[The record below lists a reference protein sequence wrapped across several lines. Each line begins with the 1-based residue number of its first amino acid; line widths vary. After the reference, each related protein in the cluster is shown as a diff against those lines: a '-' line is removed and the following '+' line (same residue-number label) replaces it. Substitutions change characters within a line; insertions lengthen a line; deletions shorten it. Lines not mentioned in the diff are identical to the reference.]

1 MVIFLF
7 KCTMFMPQ
15 HPVYMK
21 LGINKYCIKNQH
33 LGLNALHLFCI
44 FNVWIFF
51 SPGWFLF
58 LFFFAPRLPSS
69 VCTSHGS
76 NLKSVTLILFH
87 LTTVSVLIIK
97 KLLKSPFAFIY
108 LFSIVLLSRAVR
120 LVVPFLSPPTIKMW
134 SISHLFPTLAVS
146 IYNDIMINLHS
157 HPMCSKH
164 Q

>member
-1 MVIFLF
+1 MHFIFSAFL
-7 KCTMFMPQ
+7 MFE
-15 HPVYMK
+15 
-21 LGINKYCIKNQH
+21 
-33 LGLNALHLFCI
+33 
-44 FNVWIFF
+44 FF
-51 SPGWFLF
+51 SPLDDFF
-58 LFFFAPRLPSS
+58 FFFFAPRLPSS

-146 IYNDIMINLHS
+146 IYNDKSSFSSNVLQTSAIRKQLLCCDITC
-157 HPMCSKH
+157 CSSYFSCK
-164 Q
+164 